1 MLMKINTK
9 KLFMIFIVLIMN
21 EPPIFYNFNLINTI
35 YRMLQIGVVFYAGI
49 ILIRRGMD
57 KCIISVLLYCLTNII
72 ITLLFNTNDVVIIL
86 YRMVFCFVFVY
97 LNYFFTIE
105 YQEEFLNIFCNIL
118 LIYTFINF
126 LLFIKY
132 PHGII
137 QIVNSNSWNN
147 IYFLGLDNQFARII
161 IPALGLLFLLPNRWE
176 GFKNIFFSFI
186 IILSNAYVVF
196 TCKSATLILAFVILI
211 LGIFFSK
218 YFKIFFSG
226 KLLFICYISIF
237 VVFVLFNN
245 LQITFVSDFVTY
257 FFKKDIT
264 FSGRTV
270 IWMKALNE
278 FLNSPIWGQGATL
291 TGNMIGNLSAHN
303 IILQILL
310 ENGMIGLLLFFNIF
324 NVTILKDYSK
334 NNRLYKIGYMVI
346 FSIMLSLFGEVYS
359 LEYLLSFLLIISAVK
374 NKRKIRA
381 TNYEQI

>member
-1 MLMKINTK
+1 M
-9 KLFMIFIVLIMN
+9 
-21 EPPIFYNFNLINTI
+21 
-35 YRMLQIGVVFYAGI
+35 
-49 ILIRRGMD
+49 
-57 KCIISVLLYCLTNII
+57 
-72 ITLLFNTNDVVIIL
+72 
-86 YRMVFCFVFVY
+86 
-97 LNYFFTIE
+97 
-105 YQEEFLNIFCNIL
+105 
-118 LIYTFINF
+118 
-126 LLFIKY
+126 
-132 PHGII
+132 
-137 QIVNSNSWNN
+137 
-147 IYFLGLDNQFARII
+147 
-161 IPALGLLFLLPNRWE
+161 
-176 GFKNIFFSFI
+176 
-186 IILSNAYVVF
+186 SNAYVVF